1 MIALIFGFLFQKRTC
16 VVPVAI
22 AIASLLTGFP
32 LSAQTARPV
41 PHPKQQAKTQKIGTE
56 RPDVAQFRAR
66 VEAVLDESHARKVDW
81 GVLVVDRDTNETI
94 FELNSERF
102 FTPASNTKLFTSAF
116 ALATLGPDFHFHTTL
131 ESANPLESDGKLAGD
146 LILVGRG
153 DPDLSN
159 RKFPFA
165 GKVEHDGPAEKI
177 LAEMA
182 DAAIA
187 RGLKEITGD
196 IVADDRSIPYDPYP
210 AGWSIGDLFFSFGAP
225 VTAITFNDNTVAI
238 EISPGTHLGD
248 PAIVSVVPPT
258 AADGFTRQITTSAAE
273 VRPVP
278 LPIWLLF
285 ANRARIFSCCAGRF
299 R

>member
-1 MIALIFGFLFQKRTC
+1 M
-16 VVPVAI
+16 
-22 AIASLLTGFP
+22 
-32 LSAQTARPV
+32 
-41 PHPKQQAKTQKIGTE
+41 
-56 RPDVAQFRAR
+56 
-66 VEAVLDESHARKVDW
+66 LDESHARKVDW

-196 IVADDRSIPYDPYP
+196 IVADDRLIPYDPYP
-210 AGWSIGDLFFSFGAP
+210 AGWSIGNLFF
-225 VTAITFNDNTVAI
+225 
-238 EISPGTHLGD
+238 L
-248 PAIVSVVPPT
+248 
-258 AADGFTRQITTSAAE
+258 SA
-273 VRPVP
+273 R
-278 LPIWLLF
+278 LL
-285 ANRARIFSCCAGRF
+285 RLLRSTIIP
-299 R
+299 